1 MDEISRMEAKVLGA
15 VAIVM
20 TMGPSALVIG
30 LMLQVLKLFLWLPTC
45 YVWCTVHWRSTF
57 R

>member
-20 TMGPSALVIG
+20 TMGLVG
-30 LMLQVLKLFLWLPTC
+30 LFAGSVL
-45 YVWCTVHWRSTF
+45 RMAA
-57 R
+57 